1 MRADNISDKFEI
13 EPKSIGIG
21 GKKLELL
28 TVANLD
34 PFLAEIEAKGDDA
47 LSSFPFWVKIW
58 EAAIV
63 LTDHL
68 VHQDLDPSLSVLEV
82 GAGMGVTGLFL
93 GAFGHPVT
101 VTDYNDDAL
110 ALLEKNIDHNGLTSV
125 KVEKLDWHNPE
136 IEGKFDIVCGA
147 ELIYKESDV
156 APVINLVKTYLK
168 PGGTVYVAHDIRRM
182 SMIEFLKAA
191 ETDFDIQHAG
201 KSFTGKDQKLKIVLH
216 TLQLKA

>member
-1 MRADNISDKFEI
+1 MNTETINEKFEI

-28 TVANLD
+28 TVADLE
-34 PFLAEIEAKGDDA
+34 PFLSEIEEKGDEA

-68 VHQDLDPSLSVLEV
+68 VHLELDTRQTVLEV
-82 GAGMGVTGLFL
+82 GAGMGITGLFL

-101 VTDYNDDAL
+101 VTDYNEDAL
-110 ALLEKNIDHNGLTSV
+110 ALLQKNVDHNQLDSIA
-125 KVEKLDWHNPE
+125 VEKLDWHNPE

-156 APVINLVKTYLK
+156 APVVNLLKTYVK
-168 PGGTVYVAHDIRRM
+168 PGGTIYMAHDIRRM
-182 SMIEFLKAA
+182 SMIEFLKTA
-191 ETDFDIQHAG
+191 EKDFDIEHAG
-201 KSFTGKDQKLKIVLH
+201 KSFTGKDQNQKIVLH
-216 TLQLKA
+216 TLQLKG